1 MDIGRRQTDDQR
13 CFGKAIDRHEGRSQC
28 AKVPERSSKSVN
40 RTVIHLLLSV
50 VLLAASPLRAL
61 CSYSCVS
68 DTDAVQTT
76 GHDEPACHES
86 HESSPPSD
94 SNTSDDG
101 CRHGDESPARSL
113 RTAHKPVDLSA
124 DSRALLHVAPAGVHD
139 GTAMTPRV
147 GVSTLP
153 FHAVPAPRRFPTP
166 LRI

>member
-28 AKVPERSSKSVN
+28 AKVPERFSKSVN

-61 CSYSCVS
+61 CSDSCVS

-101 CRHGDESPARSL
+101 CRHGDRIPPRGVCVRHISRSTCQQIRGLSCTSPPPGC
-113 RTAHKPVDLSA
+113 TT
-124 DSRALLHVAPAGVHD
+124 G
-139 GTAMTPRV
+139 PR
-147 GVSTLP
+147 
-153 FHAVPAPRRFPTP
+153 
-166 LRI
+166 

>member
-1 MDIGRRQTDDQR
+1 MI
-13 CFGKAIDRHEGRSQC
+13 
-28 AKVPERSSKSVN
+28 
-40 RTVIHLLLSV
+40 RTIIHALLAV

-61 CSYSCVS
+61 CSDSCVS

-94 SNTSDDG
+94 SDSDDG

-113 RTAHKPVDLSA
+113 RPAHKPVDLSA
-124 DSRALLHVAPAGVHD
+124 DSRALPHVAPAGVHD
-139 GTAMTPRV
+139 GIPMTPRV
-147 GVSTLP
+147 VASTLP
-153 FHAVPAPRRFPTP
+153 FHAVPAPWRFPTP